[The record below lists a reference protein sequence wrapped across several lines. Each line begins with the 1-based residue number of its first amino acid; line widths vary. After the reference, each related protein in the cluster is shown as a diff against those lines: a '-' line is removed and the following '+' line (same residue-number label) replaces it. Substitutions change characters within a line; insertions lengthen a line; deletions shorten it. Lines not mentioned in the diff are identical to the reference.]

1 MKTGMIGKT
10 HRAGGTAF
18 ALVGFEV
25 MRQQEMLL
33 PDVNPLLQLAVL
45 YPVAQWASTLPDLD
59 HHWGSVG
66 GKTPVNWI
74 VHKLLHLTQPK
85 HRSWQTHSLLVS
97 GGLLFLL
104 YTLVAIGDQIY
115 PSASAT
121 DWIIARILVTGLVL
135 GYTSHLFLD
144 SINPSGIHL
153 IPGMKIK
160 FVPRTSFFSTGGP
173 WETNIIYPLCL
184 IVSVVSVIFTVSG
197 LCGYELTEVLTEFIK
212 K

>member
-1 MKTGMIGKT
+1 MIGKT

-25 MRQQEMLL
+25 MRQQELLL

-66 GKTPVNWI
+66 SKTPVNWV
-74 VHKLLHLTQPK
+74 VHKLLHLSQPK
-85 HRSWQTHSLLVS
+85 HRSWQTHSILVS

-121 DWIIARILVTGLVL
+121 DWIIARILVTGLIL
-135 GYTSHLFLD
+135 GYASHLFLD

-160 FVPRTSFFSTGGP
+160 FVPRSKFFATGGT
-173 WETNIIYPLCL
+173 WESKIIYPLCL
-184 IVSVVSVIFTVSG
+184 IISAVSVVFTITG
-197 LCGYELTEVLTEFIK
+197 MMGYELMDIVREITK
-212 K
+212 N